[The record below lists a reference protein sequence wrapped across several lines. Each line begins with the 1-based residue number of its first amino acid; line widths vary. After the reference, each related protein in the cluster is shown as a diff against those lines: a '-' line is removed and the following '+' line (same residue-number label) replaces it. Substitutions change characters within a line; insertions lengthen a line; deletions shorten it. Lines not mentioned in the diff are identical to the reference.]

1 MSNKKIG
8 IKRTLIKLIQMETT
22 EFLRASCIVLNFS
35 KIYPIIR

>member
-22 EFLRASCIVLNFS
+22 EFLRASFMHSL
-35 KIYPIIR
+35 KL